1 METAIVENGYI
12 KVTKDG
18 RFFRTYNGRECK
30 LIKSRIR
37 NRDYYYITYKDVD
50 GDNIQKHRLA
60 HNLYAEAFIP
70 NEIGDRAVVMA
81 KDDNLLN
88 ISTENLYWTTNNER
102 LSRYYESKES
112 ERNACAH
119 CGTKVHR
126 LKKGGLCAP
135 CKQKELNRQRS
146 IKRKE
151 ERLKELKKEFQ
162 HVDMDAISTRE
173 ADMIRMRLNDCTL
186 DEIGYKY
193 DITRERVRQ
202 ILNKVK
208 KKF

>member
-1 METAIVENGYI
+1 MDTAIVENGYI

-18 RFFRTYNGRECK
+18 RFFRTHNGRQCK

-37 NRDYYYITYKDVD
+37 NRDYYYITYKDVK
-50 GDNIQKHRLA
+50 GDNKQIHRLA

-70 NEIGDRAVVMA
+70 NEIGEKAVVMA

-88 ISTENLYWTTNNER
+88 ISTDNLYWTTNNER
-102 LSRYYESKES
+102 LSRYYKNQ
-112 ERNACAH
+112 ERHACAH
-119 CGTKVHR
+119 CGKKVHR
-126 LKKGGLCAP
+126 LKEGELCAP
-135 CKQKELNRQRS
+135 CKQKEFNRQLS

-151 ERLKELKKEFQ
+151 ERLKQLKEEFQ

-173 ADMIRMRLNDCTL
+173 ADMINMRINDCTL
-186 DEIGYKY
+186 EEIGEKY
-193 DITRERVRQ
+193 DLSRERVRQ
-202 ILNKVK
+202 ILTKVK